1 MKGNNIRV
9 IEITNIEDSMREL
22 SKIASNGRAAAK
34 LGEEFVVRA
43 VKLRGI
49 DSREANIIK
58 CEAYASGMSAYI
70 PEDVMLFNSAKSDI
84 LISGT
89 ISQYT
94 GLCYRLKNQILLLPE
109 IAEKIKNAIVNYDIN
124 GRESEIKGKKFQF
137 YNKSYIMGILNITPD
152 SFSDGGKYFGNQDEA
167 VRRVLQMLEDGADII
182 DIGAESTRPGS
193 APVSREEE
201 MDRVIPIIE
210 RVIKETGAV
219 ISIDTYKSETAKEA
233 LKAGAA
239 IVNDISG
246 LKSDSKMA
254 EVISDADAAV
264 VIMHMQ
270 GTPQNMQQNP
280 QYEDVVEDIIA
291 ELKKSISIAKISGIK
306 ENKIVIDPGLG
317 LAFGKSTSNN
327 LEIVSRL
334 KEFKTLGYPLLIGA
348 SRKTMIGNVLNLPVE
363 DRLEGSLAVAAASAM
378 NGASIFR
385 VHDVKETKRV
395 IEMIDA
401 IKNGFKE

>member
-22 SKIASNGRAAAK
+22 SKIASNGRGGTK
-34 LGEEFVVRA
+34 SGEDFVVRV
-43 VKLRGI
+43 VKLKGI
-49 DSREANIIK
+49 DSREANILK

-70 PEDVMLFNSAKSDI
+70 PDDVMLFNSAKSDI

-94 GLCYRLKNQILLLPE
+94 TLCYRLKNQMLSLPE

-137 YNKSYIMGILNITPD
+137 YNKGYIMGILNITPD
-152 SFSDGGKYFGNQDEA
+152 SFSDGGKYFGNSDEA
-167 VRRVLQMLEDGADII
+167 LRRAVQMLEDGADII
-182 DIGAESTRPGS
+182 DIGAESTRPGAS
-193 APVSREEE
+193 IVSEEE
-201 MDRVIPIIE
+201 EIERVIPIIE
-210 RVIKETGAV
+210 RIIKETGAV
-219 ISIDTYKSETAKEA
+219 VSIDTYKSKTAKEA
-233 LKAGAA
+233 LKAGAS

-270 GTPQNMQQNP
+270 GIPQNMQENP
-280 QYEDVVEDIIA
+280 QYEDVVEGIIR
-291 ELKKSISIAKISGIK
+291 ELKESISIAKIAGIK
-306 ENKIVIDPGLG
+306 ENKIVVDPGLG
-317 LAFGKSTSNN
+317 FGKSNINN
-327 LEIVSRL
+327 LEIVNRL
-334 KEFKTLGYPLLIGA
+334 REFKTLGYPILIGA
-348 SRKTMIGNVLNLPVE
+348 SRKSMIGNVLNLPVE
-363 DRLEGSLAVAAASAM
+363 ERVEGSLAVAAAAAM

-395 IEMIDA
+395 IAMIDA
-401 IKNGFKE
+401 IKNCYKE

>member
-22 SKIASNGRAAAK
+22 SKIASNGRGGTK
-34 LGEEFVVRA
+34 SGEDFVVRV
-43 VKLRGI
+43 VKLKGI
-49 DSREANIIK
+49 DSREANILK

-70 PEDVMLFNSAKSDI
+70 PDDVMLFNSAKSDI

-94 GLCYRLKNQILLLPE
+94 TLCYRLKNQMLSLPE

-137 YNKSYIMGILNITPD
+137 YNKGYIMGILNITPD
-152 SFSDGGKYFGNQDEA
+152 SFSDGGKYFGNSDEA
-167 VRRVLQMLEDGADII
+167 LRRAVQMLEDGADII
-182 DIGAESTRPGS
+182 DIGAESTRPGAS
-193 APVSREEE
+193 IVSEEE
-201 MDRVIPIIE
+201 EIERVIPIIE
-210 RVIKETGAV
+210 RIIKETGAV
-219 ISIDTYKSETAKEA
+219 VSIDTYKSKTAKEA
-233 LKAGAA
+233 LKAGAS

-270 GTPQNMQQNP
+270 GIPQNMQENP
-280 QYEDVVEDIIA
+280 QYEDVVEDIIR
-291 ELKKSISIAKISGIK
+291 ELKESISIAKIAGIK
-306 ENKIVIDPGLG
+306 ENKIVVDPGLG
-317 LAFGKSTSNN
+317 FGKSNINN
-327 LEIVSRL
+327 LEIVNRL
-334 KEFKTLGYPLLIGA
+334 REFKTLGYPILIGA
-348 SRKTMIGNVLNLPVE
+348 SRKSMIGNVLNLPVE
-363 DRLEGSLAVAAASAM
+363 ERVEGSLAVAAAAAM

-395 IEMIDA
+395 IAMIDA
-401 IKNGFKE
+401 IKNCYKE

>member
-9 IEITNIEDSMREL
+9 IEITNIENSMREL
-22 SKIASNGRAAAK
+22 SKIASNGRVAAK
-34 LGEEFVVRA
+34 SGEEFIVRA
-43 VKLRGI
+43 VKLKGI
-49 DSREANIIK
+49 DSREANILK

-70 PEDVMLFNSAKSDI
+70 PDDVMLFNSAKSDI

-89 ISQYT
+89 IAQYT
-94 GLCYRLKNQILLLPE
+94 TLCYRLKNQMLSLPE
-109 IAEKIKNAIVNYDIN
+109 IAEKIKEAIVNYDIY

-137 YNKSYIMGILNITPD
+137 NNKSYIMGILNITPD
-152 SFSDGGKYFGNQDEA
+152 SFSDGGKYFGNSDEA
-167 VRRVLQMLEDGADII
+167 LRRAVQMLKDGADII
-182 DIGAESTRPGS
+182 DIGAESTRPG
-193 APVSREEE
+193 ATPVSKDEEIE
-201 MDRVIPIIE
+201 RVIPIIE
-210 RVIKETGAV
+210 KIAKETGAI

-270 GTPQNMQQNP
+270 GLPLNMQQDP
-280 QYEDVVEDIIA
+280 QYEDVVEDIIS
-291 ELKKSISIAKISGIK
+291 ELKESISIAKIAGIK
-306 ENKIVIDPGLG
+306 ENNIVIDPGLG
-317 LAFGKSTSNN
+317 FGKSISNN
-327 LEIVSRL
+327 LEIINRL

-348 SRKTMIGNVLNLPVE
+348 SRKSMIGTVLNLPVDE
-363 DRLEGSLAVAAASAM
+363 RVEGSLAAAAAAAM

-395 IEMIDA
+395 IAMIDA
-401 IKNGFKE
+401 IKNCYKE